1 LTPTIRPR
9 IPYINMT
16 EIPKLVRDII
26 KDYLSKIYSSNL
38 KNWRRKILYVNFR
51 FYSDIQYTIYREF
64 PSNGSRKIAK
74 VIYTITHTKTLDDI
88 DNMYRRSKTVKLLI
102 GSRSW
107 NHDI

>member
-1 LTPTIRPR
+1 
-9 IPYINMT
+9 MT

-26 KDYLSKIYSSNL
+26 KDYLSKFYSSNL
-38 KNWRRKILYVNFR
+38 NNWRKKMLHVNLR

-74 VIYTITHTKTLDDI
+74 VIYTITHTITTLDDI

-102 GSRSW
+102 RSQSM
-107 NHDI
+107 